1 RDTEV
6 RGTPVRKGERVAM
19 FYPSANRDGAH
30 FADPERFDVG
40 RTPNPHLAFGG
51 GGTHYCLGAS
61 LARVEA
67 TAIFGEIL
75 TRMRDIELAGP
86 VER

>member
-1 RDTEV
+1 
-6 RGTPVRKGERVAM
+6 
-19 FYPSANRDGAH
+19 
-30 FADPERFDVG
+30 
-40 RTPNPHLAFGG
+40 AFGG

-86 VER
+86 VERMRSVLINGVHAMPVRFTPASVPA